1 MDCSSTAMRINV
13 RPASAIDWG
22 VVGSVAVF
30 DDGIRF
36 WGNYVRAEGIFQGKF
51 TVYGQHRTEFRKL
64 VNLLCATL
72 RKKIPGVC
80 HLTNFLINI
89 KTDFGQHVP

>member
-1 MDCSSTAMRINV
+1 MDCSSTAMKRNV

-22 VVGSVAVF
+22 GVGSVAVF

-36 WGNYVRAEGIFQGKF
+36 WGNYVREEGIFQGKF
-51 TVYGQHRTEFRKL
+51 TVHGQHRTEFRKL
-64 VNLLCATL
+64 VNLLYVTVCATL

-80 HLTNFLINI
+80 HLTII
-89 KTDFGQHVP
+89 